1 MHLDLEEAFTKV
13 PKKNSST
20 VKEKEVTLFDEDDTP
35 RKHSGRR
42 IRYASPPPKP
52 YPGSV
57 IKPDYHE
64 TLDARECK
72 LAACK
77 THGKTPI
84 PPAVWDKLRNTPEDS
99 EDETDNQNKDY
110 MLWVADAIKSILES
124 IDVDSIYTLDMVI
137 PTEYFE
143 VTLKL
148 RSDPEEP
155 EPEKRFKMVLKAT
168 AKEPETESETE
179 EDTDSSSEEEDPEHE
194 DDIFGTENC
203 RI

>member
-1 MHLDLEEAFTKV
+1 MVLAIPGIQTNSSHVHHKLIPLSHCEVEDCPALEHSAYPPKMHLDLKEAFTKV

-57 IKPDYHE
+57 IKPDYHK

-84 PPAVWDKLRNTPEDS
+84 PPAV
-99 EDETDNQNKDY
+99 
-110 MLWVADAIKSILES
+110 
-124 IDVDSIYTLDMVI
+124 
-137 PTEYFE
+137 
-143 VTLKL
+143 
-148 RSDPEEP
+148 
-155 EPEKRFKMVLKAT
+155 
-168 AKEPETESETE
+168 
-179 EDTDSSSEEEDPEHE
+179 
-194 DDIFGTENC
+194 
-203 RI
+203 